1 MNLGGVKFVI
11 VAENLRIGGVQRLL
25 IDETYQFLA
34 WNCNPHVVSLSS
46 KLLGDH
52 LPDLDQEFQP
62 SKKLDITYLNANKA
76 EQIKYFY
83 KLMREKDSSRVFITH
98 STTGAA
104 LLRICSLMSFK
115 KVLIILQIH
124 QLITLSDKR
133 QQSKRLLYS
142 MCADQVLFSSN
153 QFLLEWKLLITKR
166 KYLKLMYRKS
176 LKFDRMGVYLPRLT
190 SHDFRK
196 KQLCDTDVPHLIFL
210 SRVTSWKG
218 FEKFKAITNQFASSE
233 IHTLAMT
240 ASNYRKDI
248 FNPDEFNSDYSH
260 IIFNSSVTSLKLNI
274 GSVHLYPSDYG
285 PNIKYPQSIGMN
297 VLEMISQGIPSLI
310 SKEGFES
317 WPELR
322 ESELVKVVDWTNTDE
337 VSRTVESSRKL
348 SGQIRNKEFENLSE
362 AISIEN
368 HCHRLVN
375 LMQAFPQ
382 WSAQR

>member
-1 MNLGGVKFVI
+1 
-11 VAENLRIGGVQRLL
+11 
-25 IDETYQFLA
+25 
-34 WNCNPHVVSLSS
+34 
-46 KLLGDH
+46 
-52 LPDLDQEFQP
+52 
-62 SKKLDITYLNANKA
+62 
-76 EQIKYFY
+76 
-83 KLMREKDSSRVFITH
+83 
-98 STTGAA
+98 
-104 LLRICSLMSFK
+104 
-115 KVLIILQIH
+115 
-124 QLITLSDKR
+124 
-133 QQSKRLLYS
+133 
-142 MCADQVLFSSN
+142 
-153 QFLLEWKLLITKR
+153 
-166 KYLKLMYRKS
+166 
-176 LKFDRMGVYLPRLT
+176 
-190 SHDFRK
+190 
-196 KQLCDTDVPHLIFL
+196 
-210 SRVTSWKG
+210 
-218 FEKFKAITNQFASSE
+218 
-233 IHTLAMT
+233 MT